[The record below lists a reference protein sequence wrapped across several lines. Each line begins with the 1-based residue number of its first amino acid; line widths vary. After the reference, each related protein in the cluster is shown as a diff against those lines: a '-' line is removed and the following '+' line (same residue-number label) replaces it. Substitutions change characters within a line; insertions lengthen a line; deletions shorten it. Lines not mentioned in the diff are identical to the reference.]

1 MNRLMKKIDLFCYK
15 HPNFGIPKLMLY
27 IVIGNLIVWLLGS
40 MDRTN
45 SLHNLLLFSPYHLF
59 RGQVWRLFTFVFV
72 SNQSGF
78 WLLLFLYLYY
88 WIGTSLEREWGQ
100 ARFNLY
106 YISGM
111 VLTVVYGIIVYFLAG
126 GAAAAA
132 RTGTILFTADY
143 INLSLF
149 FAFATLFPDMELL
162 LFFIIPIKIKWLALI
177 NAAFFLM
184 TILQGVF
191 SGYWFISLL
200 PLIAML
206 NYFIFCYEEL
216 RKAIAPYLKKKP
228 QNTVNFKKEAQKYR
242 KEQAKKGYDKMCEV
256 CGKTDTDYPE
266 LEFRYC
272 SKCEGIHC
280 FCIDHINSHIHF
292 KNSDQQE

>member
-100 ARFNLY
+100 ARFTLY
-106 YISGM
+106 YLSGM
-111 VLTVVYGIIVYFLAG
+111 LLTVIYGIIVYFIAG
-126 GAAAAA
+126 GAGAAAIT
-132 RTGTILFTADY
+132 RGMVFTADY

-149 FAFATLFPDMELL
+149 FAFATLFPDMQLL

-177 NAAFFLM
+177 NAAFFLLS
-184 TILQGVF
+184 IIQGIVAGF
-191 SGYWFISLL
+191 WFVSLL
-200 PLIAML
+200 PLVAML
-206 NYFIFCYEEL
+206 NFFIFCYEEL
-216 RKAIAPYLKKKP
+216 RRDIAPYLKRKPKK
-228 QNTVNFKKEAQKYR
+228 TVDFKREAQKYR
-242 KEQAKKGYDKMCEV
+242 KEQAKKGYSKKCEV

-292 KNSDQQE
+292 KNED